1 MGPFGRPPGEGP
13 LPLGGLV
20 TDETTSGLVVDKG
33 TSRVVVDKGTS
44 WPAVDKGTGRPA
56 VDKGT
61 GGLAVDDVLSG
72 CTWRIPGKLADAVA
86 RCPDEVADHG
96 PSSKPPWPSP
106 PRGRMG
112 ACDTG
117 CRAWPVDQPPCWQ
130 PGTHLQYRHPL
141 MAKAAPPS

>member
-33 TSRVVVDKGTS
+33 TSRVVVDKGT
-44 WPAVDKGTGRPA
+44 GRPA
-56 VDKGT
+56 VDKST
-61 GGLAVDDVLSG
+61 GRPAVDDVLSG

-112 ACDTG
+112 
-117 CRAWPVDQPPCWQ
+117 
-130 PGTHLQYRHPL
+130 
-141 MAKAAPPS
+141 PSTLAVALGRSINHHVGSPERISNTVIR